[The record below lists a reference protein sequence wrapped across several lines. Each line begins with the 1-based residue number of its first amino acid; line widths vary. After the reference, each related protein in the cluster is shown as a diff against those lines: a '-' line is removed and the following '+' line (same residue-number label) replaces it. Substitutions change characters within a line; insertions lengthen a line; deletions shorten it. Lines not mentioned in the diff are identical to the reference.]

1 MDELIILLDVILTT
15 INVNKL
21 KMKTESKNASLY
33 LLIFLHF
40 FSFTLHTI
48 YQRRILAVLDI
59 IQKVGVVVISGR
71 KSGEAAGLMNED
83 VTVTSP
89 VYKTYRRGEKT

>member
-1 MDELIILLDVILTT
+1 MHL
-15 INVNKL
+15 
-21 KMKTESKNASLY
+21 S

-83 VTVTSP
+83 MTVTSP
-89 VYKTYRRGEKT
+89 VYKTYSRGKPEDRRHLGGATNELQ